1 MRHKILNK
9 LKNLKI
15 ETTAALYGPSVTKA
29 VFMGH
34 QKSGT
39 TAIANL
45 LSKRSKMSYSNDP
58 VFFSCRESN
67 DAVKLLENKSEEFV
81 TIMRAHRGLF
91 FREVVKDPDFSFAP
105 CLISRMYPAA
115 KIIFISRNPFDII
128 RSIYNRLGISGQI
141 EAKKIP
147 MSNMK
152 NPTCQWDYIINGE
165 IGCSKQVTERL
176 AARIEETTVQYLKHK
191 DKVTLVKYEEF
202 MSNKSKFIDELA
214 DNLGFEKKS
223 DITDYLN
230 KQFQPKGQSEI
241 SSDEFFSRE
250 STRIISKAC
259 PITLSEFTY
268 I

>member
-1 MRHKILNK
+1 MRQKILKK
-9 LKNLKI
+9 LKNLRF
-15 ETTAALYGPSVTKA
+15 ESAAALYGPSLTKA

-45 LSKRSKMSYSNDP
+45 LAKRTQMSYSNDP
-58 VFFSCRESN
+58 VYFSCKESN
-67 DAVKLLENKSEEFV
+67 KAVKLLEDESEEFV
-81 TIMRAHRGLF
+81 SIMRAHRGLF

-105 CLISRMYPAA
+105 CLISKMYPAA
-115 KIIFISRNPFDII
+115 KIIFISRNPYDIV
-128 RSIYNRLGISGQI
+128 RSIYNRLDISGQI

-147 MSNMK
+147 MSAMK

-176 AARIEETTVQYLKHK
+176 AARIEETTVQYLKHN
-191 DKVTLVKYEEF
+191 DKMILVKYEEF
-202 MSNKSKFIDELA
+202 MSNKGKFIDELA

-230 KQFQPKGQSEI
+230 NQFQPKGQSGI
-241 SSDEFFSRE
+241 TSDEFFSRE
-250 STRIISKAC
+250 NARLISKAC